1 MQTTIV
7 KQGCFLDLAYSADEK
22 NHGNNSDK
30 FTFNVSTAQ
39 GGQEM
44 LLNGVP
50 TGSFNFTLVGP
61 AEKNEFFEAVREI
74 AELLARGV
82 EKC

>member
-1 MQTTIV
+1 MQTTIL
-7 KQGCFLDLAYSADEK
+7 KQGCFIDMAYSADEK

-50 TGSFNFTLVGP
+50 ADSFSFTLVGP
-61 AEKNEFFEAVREI
+61 AEKNEFFEAVQEL
-74 AELLARGV
+74 AELLARGA